1 MSDDKRLE
9 RIENKVD
16 TIKDHLGSMDATLQG
31 QHISLKEHMR
41 RTELL
46 EKQVEPIKKHVDMMT
61 GALKLL
67 GVLATI
73 AAIYEGFRMIF
84 Q

>member
-9 RIENKVD
+9 RIEDKVD
-16 TIKDHLGSMDATLQG
+16 NIKDHISSMDVTLQG
-31 QHISLKEHMR
+31 QHVTLKEHMR

-46 EKQVEPIKKHVDMMT
+46 EQQVEPIKKHVEMMN

-67 GVLATI
+67 GVIATMI
-73 AAIYEGFRMIF
+73 AIYEGFKAIF
-84 Q
+84 